1 MVAKKKTLRLVFDTT
16 VLVSA
21 LILKGR
27 VSKLLDLWRMGR
39 ITPVL
44 SRETF
49 DEFRRV
55 LAYPKFSLSTSEIQ
69 GILQQE
75 ILPFFEVVELLNT
88 VAGVCRDPHD
98 DKFLACAAAAKV
110 TFLVSGDKDLCSLS
124 KFGSVR
130 IITLDHLL
138 TMFDL

>member
-1 MVAKKKTLRLVFDTT
+1 MGAKKKTLRVVLDTN

-21 LILKGR
+21 LILKGKISGL
-27 VSKLLDLWRMGR
+27 VDLWRMGR

-55 LAYPKFSLSTSEIQ
+55 LEYPKFSLSTGEIQ

-75 ILPFFEVVELLNT
+75 ILPFFEVVEGVDP
-88 VAGVCRDPHD
+88 VAGVCRDPDD
-98 DKFLACAAAAKV
+98 DKFFACAASAKV
-110 TFLVSGDKDLCSLS
+110 AFLVSGDNDLCSLG
-124 KFGSVR
+124 KFGPVR
-130 IITLDHLL
+130 ILTPNQLLAMLD
-138 TMFDL
+138 